1 MSGYPQK
8 DGRLVREADGQLEY
22 ILISGM
28 KKYQN
33 ALDDMYNE
41 EGDITGSAVKI
52 FDWALF
58 AHAGFYRTTRL
69 FSIRLA
75 SIGLHKWNHRLGDK
89 DFGCILEEQNNWRKA
104 NLYR

>member
-1 MSGYPQK
+1 
-8 DGRLVREADGQLEY
+8 
-22 ILISGM
+22 M

-41 EGDITGSAVKI
+41 EGDVTGSAGKI

-58 AHAGFYRTTRL
+58 AHAGF
-69 FSIRLA
+69 
-75 SIGLHKWNHRLGDK
+75 NHPLGDK